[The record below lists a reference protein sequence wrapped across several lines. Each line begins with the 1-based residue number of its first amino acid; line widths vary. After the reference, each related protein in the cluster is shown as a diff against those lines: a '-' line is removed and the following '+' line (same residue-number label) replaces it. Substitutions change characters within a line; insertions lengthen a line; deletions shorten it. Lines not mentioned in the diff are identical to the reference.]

1 MEFLLLALPLKQLV
15 SIIFAWRK
23 KLNTISMNTTGK
35 TLLEDVKERGKQRT
49 KREEACSA
57 QHSQVCSAMWEIGTG
72 RDQTLPSPGVCPLV
86 CRAPA
91 PGQTS
96 SHLGL
101 AKYHK
106 NKNQRYQNLRGS
118 FIFSLHTREDHQL
131 LINYSKVH
139 TVCSFGSPAIS
150 SCLALCLGCLGGY
163 WSSGFR

>member
-15 SIIFAWRK
+15 SIIFVWRK
-23 KLNTISMNTTGK
+23 KLNTISMNTTGE

-57 QHSQVCSAMWEIGTG
+57 QHSQVCSAAWEMGAG
-72 RDQTLPSPGVCPLV
+72 RDQILPSPGVCPLV

-91 PGQTS
+91 PGQAS

-118 FIFSLHTREDHQL
+118 FIFSLHTCEDHQL
-131 LINYSKVH
+131 LKGAHRVLLWKSSHLFVP
-139 TVCSFGSPAIS
+139 SFVPRMPRWM
-150 SCLALCLGCLGGY
+150 LE
-163 WSSGFR
+163 FRL